1 MPNHTTPTSRRR
13 FLLSA
18 AAIAVI
24 GATLRSKAM
33 ASETTT
39 TKTIRANGVEIATE
53 AFGDP
58 SAPPVLLIMGAMA
71 SMLWWP
77 EDFCRRIAASGRY
90 VIRYDNR
97 DTGLSTKFA
106 PGKPPYSMDD
116 MAQDA
121 IAVLDAYGID
131 KAHVVGMSL
140 GGMIAQ
146 ILALSAPG
154 RVASLTLVS
163 TTPIGLDLDLP
174 PPSPAYMEHAA
185 TGESVDWS
193 DRAQAT
199 GFIAGEAR
207 VIASTAHPHDAA
219 KTLAFIERDHDRSG
233 GYLSATNHFML
244 TGGEGVKGKLPGLNV
259 PLTVIH
265 GSADPIFQIVHGK
278 AITDA
283 VKGST
288 YLVVDGGGHELH
300 EDDWGI
306 VIPAIVKNST
316 APR

>member
-1 MPNHTTPTSRRR
+1 MSRITTTSRRL
-13 FLLSA
+13 FLLLAAASA
-18 AAIAVI
+18 AASV
-24 GATLRSKAM
+24 TRRSKAM

-39 TKTIRANGVEIATE
+39 RTVRANGVEIVTD
-53 AFGDP
+53 AFGDS

-77 EDFCRRIAASGRY
+77 EDFCRRIAASGRH

-116 MAQDA
+116 MARDA
-121 IAVLDAYGID
+121 VAVLDAYGIA

-154 RVASLTLVS
+154 RVASLTLLS

-174 PPSPAYMEHAA
+174 PPSPTYMEHAA
-185 TGESVDWS
+185 TGENVDWS

-219 KTLAFIERDHDRSG
+219 KTLAFIERDYDRSG

-244 TGGEGVKGKLPGLNV
+244 TGGEAVKGKLPGLEV

-265 GSADPIFQIVHGK
+265 GTADPIFPIVHGK
-278 AITDA
+278 AIADA